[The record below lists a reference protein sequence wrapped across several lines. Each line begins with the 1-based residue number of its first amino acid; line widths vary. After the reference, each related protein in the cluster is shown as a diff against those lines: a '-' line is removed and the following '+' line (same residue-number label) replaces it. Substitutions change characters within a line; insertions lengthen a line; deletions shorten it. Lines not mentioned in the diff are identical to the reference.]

1 MISFCKHSPDDN
13 RSHFRQQA
21 VPWTSICIY
30 AWYLIWETSLD
41 MENQTNLWMRVWE
54 INLCTWP
61 IRFWQI
67 HKYSVYDRPIWASE
81 SNVYETN
88 LYIWERRIWILETSV
103 LFVCSIVCLFV
114 CLFSYSQVALGYT
127 VHSRLCRYSTLC
139 RGAALHSVATA
150 VAVTYSL
157 SASLGGYSSSVTVSF
172 SQFFTRSL
180 QQLL

>member
-1 MISFCKHSPDDN
+1 MGSSLLFDLGDIELCISKSTFVLMHTVIEPAGRHHRRTVMHRRKDDQPWIRIFRKVKQRIMISFCKHSPDDN

-88 LYIWERRIWILETSV
+88 LYIYGRDGFE
-103 LFVCSIVCLFV
+103 
-114 CLFSYSQVALGYT
+114 Y
-127 VHSRLCRYSTLC
+127 
-139 RGAALHSVATA
+139 
-150 VAVTYSL
+150 
-157 SASLGGYSSSVTVSF
+157 
-172 SQFFTRSL
+172 
-180 QQLL
+180 